1 MSPLVFFAIVLRASL
16 LATSGMGNVP
26 AIHADMLARAWATDR
41 AFAESL
47 AIGQITP
54 GPSGLWVISLG
65 YLVDG
70 VRGALVALA
79 AVVLPPLVVVAVD
92 RAYRRVAHVAAVEG
106 FVRGLSLGVVGTFVV
121 VLLGVLYG
129 TGIDATMV
137 VIAVVSAAL
146 GFVKKIPVVAI
157 VAAAAIAGIATSR

>member
-1 MSPLVFFAIVLRASL
+1 VNPLVFFGIVLRASL

-70 VRGALVALA
+70 LRGALVALA
-79 AVVLPPLVVVAVD
+79 AVTLPPLVVVAID

-121 VLLGVLYG
+121 VLVSVLHA
-129 TGIDATMV
+129 TGIDATSV
-137 VIAVVSAAL
+137 VVAVACAAL
-146 GFVKKIPVVAI
+146 GLVKRVPVVVI
-157 VAAAAIAGIATSR
+157 VAAAAIAGIAAS